1 VFAKF
6 LEKYNVS
13 RVALIYGPES
23 SKNVGPAFQ
32 NSPYNIK
39 NAILSTKIKL
49 IANIAVPYR
58 LLSESDKNSTF
69 KLLKSTD
76 ARSVIHILFIS
87 SFIKIKARYII
98 VMGQPQTIADV
109 YFGARSVNFKTIGT
123 CILMFRVI
131 IGNMD

>member
-1 VFAKF
+1 VFPKF
-6 LEKYNVS
+6 LAKYNVT

-23 SKNVGPAFQ
+23 SKNFGPAFQ

-49 IANIAVPYR
+49 IANIAIPYR
-58 LLSESDKNSTF
+58 LLSENDKNSTF

-76 ARSVIHILFIS
+76 ARSLIHIPLTYS
-87 SFIKIKARYII
+87 YIKIKARYII

-109 YFGARSVNFKTIGT
+109 YFGARSVNLQKIDIF
-123 CILMFRVI
+123 
-131 IGNMD
+131 